1 MSLVQGPY
9 PTAVPAG
16 QHRPEDD
23 KKREQS
29 CSLVTKLGKEW
40 GPKGGQV
47 FIHTRNRLSLHNRTL
62 QTGHKVTVTLHTPE
76 R

>member
-16 QHRPEDD
+16 QHRSEDD

-40 GPKGGQV
+40 GPKEDRFSFTQE
-47 FIHTRNRLSLHNRTL
+47 
-62 QTGHKVTVTLHTPE
+62 TG
-76 R
+76 